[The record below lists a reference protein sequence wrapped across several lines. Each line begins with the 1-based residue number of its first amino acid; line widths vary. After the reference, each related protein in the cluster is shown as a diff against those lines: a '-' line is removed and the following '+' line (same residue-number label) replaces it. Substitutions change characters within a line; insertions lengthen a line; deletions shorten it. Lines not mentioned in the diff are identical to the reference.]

1 MCSELIPSSIS
12 SCDATR
18 SWPCKSRHDMIIRR
32 CQDKT
37 MWKQTDKR
45 PREKAD
51 FTPSYPFRR
60 EIWGSPN
67 NHDHTKRDRIPRH
80 LTTSRQRSVKNA
92 DWKFKGL
99 FGQDKHQK
107 KKSEIAKRFD
117 EPEMLWSESLR
128 SCNRKRKLGFLKLR
142 KKKQEGVRLGG
153 VNFTGKALCRHI
165 WTARFAQ
172 LRVKTGMRSL

>member
-1 MCSELIPSSIS
+1 MCSGLIPSSIS

-18 SWPCKSRHDMIIRR
+18 SWSCKSRHDMIIRR

-45 PREKAD
+45 PREKVD
-51 FTPSYPFRR
+51 FTPSSPFRR

-107 KKSEIAKRFD
+107 KKRNREEIWRTWNA
-117 EPEMLWSESLR
+117 LIGIAAVLQ
-128 SCNRKRKLGFLKLR
+128 
-142 KKKQEGVRLGG
+142 QEE
-153 VNFTGKALCRHI
+153 KI
-165 WTARFAQ
+165 
-172 LRVKTGMRSL
+172 RVFEAEKEKTRRRSLGRR